1 MNTTILLGTL
11 IYFGI
16 LSYSV
21 KTNTPVRKIA
31 CSIFVVAPLLILR
44 DLFSG
49 IIQVIDYRPI
59 AITLAVVIGAF
70 MAFIAYCSGCGA
82 YIIATSEPLT
92 AWRAVCEVFAIGISI
107 FTAYSSIEIPRKLLN
122 SENSY

>member
-31 CSIFVVAPLLILR
+31 YSIFVA
-44 DLFSG
+44 G
-49 IIQVIDYRPI
+49 
-59 AITLAVVIGAF
+59 GANEHGTRHQRRH
-70 MAFIAYCSGCGA
+70 A
-82 YIIATSEPLT
+82 
-92 AWRAVCEVFAIGISI
+92 
-107 FTAYSSIEIPRKLLN
+107 
-122 SENSY
+122 